1 MPKINITWYKGR
13 TYEQKQKVAKA
24 ITNSLVE
31 IVECKPE
38 AVEIIFQDVDKK
50 DCARAGVMQE

>member
-13 TYEQKQKVAKA
+13 SYKQKQRVAEA
-24 ITNSLVE
+24 ITSSIVE

-38 AVEIIFQDVDKK
+38 AVEIIFQDVDKR
-50 DCARAGVMQE
+50 DCARAGIMQG

>member
-24 ITNSLVE
+24 FTNSLVE

-50 DCARAGVMQE
+50 DSARAG